1 MMGFFRNR
9 EATSLTIALLA
20 GTALFSAI
28 GFFMDLGTGILT
40 LVACLFISIIALWV
54 TAKRYKKIAALSNR
68 LNRILHGAETLLL
81 EDNAEGELAILES
94 EIYKMTLRLREHS
107 YALQKEKI
115 YLTDSIADISHQL
128 RTPLTTINL
137 LMFRL
142 QRREL
147 PEGDRMEMVREIN
160 QHLARIDWLVS
171 SLLKISKIDAGTAAF
186 KKERVSVSDLV
197 AKAVD
202 PFLVPM
208 EIRDQTFDFI
218 SQGEEMFIGDMNWTV
233 EAVGNVIKNCMEH
246 TPEGGRITVAANE
259 TPLYTEVIVRDT
271 GPGFEPEDLP
281 RLFER
286 FYRGKQASETGV
298 GIGLALARM
307 IILEQNGSIKA
318 ENHRHGGAIF
328 TIRFYKLR
336 P

>member
-1 MMGFFRNR
+1 MGFFRNR
-9 EATSLTIALLA
+9 EGTTLAIALFA
-20 GTALFSAI
+20 MTAIFSLL
-28 GFFMDLGTGILT
+28 GFLMDVRTGILVLSASLLLT
-40 LVACLFISIIALWV
+40 AVALGSTIR
-54 TAKRYKKIAALSNR
+54 RYRRIAALAQR
-68 LNRILHGAETLLL
+68 LNRILHGADTLLL
-81 EDNAEGELAILES
+81 EDNTEGELAILES

-115 YLTDSIADISHQL
+115 HLTDSIADISHQL

-142 QRREL
+142 ERREVST
-147 PEGDRMEMVREIN
+147 EDRLEMVREIN
-160 QHLARIDWLVS
+160 QHLARIDWLIS

-186 KKERVSVSDLV
+186 KKERILVKDLV
-197 AKAVD
+197 AKAVE

-208 EIRDQTFDFI
+208 EIRDQVFD
-218 SQGEEMFIGDMNWTV
+218 STAQGDEALVGDLNWSV

-246 TPEGGRITVAANE
+246 TPSGGKITVAASE
-259 TPLYTEVIVRDT
+259 TPLYTEITVRDS
-271 GPGFEPEDLP
+271 GPGFLPEDLP

-286 FYRGKQASETGV
+286 FYRGKRATGSGV

-318 ENHRHGGAIF
+318 ENHRHGGAVF
-328 TIRFYKLR
+328 TIRYYKLKT
-336 P
+336 